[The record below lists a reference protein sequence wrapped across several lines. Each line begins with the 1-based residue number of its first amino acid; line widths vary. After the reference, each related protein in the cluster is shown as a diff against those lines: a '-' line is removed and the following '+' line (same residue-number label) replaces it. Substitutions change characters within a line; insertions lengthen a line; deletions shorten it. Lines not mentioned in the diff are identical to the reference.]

1 MASITIT
8 IPDAQVPRLVKA
20 LAAYRGVD
28 VSAMN
33 LAQKGAFVKADV
45 VTYWLERVQAD
56 ELPAVQSSAA
66 ATAAA
71 TRMADIKA
79 NITPT

>member
-8 IPDAQVPRLVKA
+8 IPDAQVPRLVTA

-45 VTYWLERVQAD
+45 VTYWRERVQAS
-56 ELPAVQSSAA
+56 ELPAVQSAA
-66 ATAAA
+66 AAAA
-71 TRMADIKA
+71 VATRLADIDA
-79 NITPT
+79 NLTPS